1 MRIFKQLLTNCQR
14 HNVNWLEIKAPRIKY
29 WGMKMTFMIF
39 FLLDPY
45 QLLTVN
51 MRERSPHTSYR
62 RGGKVT
68 ILKCFWTFWSFYK
81 KSPSN
86 ILFYNILPTLTRE
99 IIPSLAFWSHLQ
111 GKKLLGSTYEVS
123 ELVLTNNLRSNH
135 RIIVCSLS
143 LPPYLST
150 TQNRLLYNNGLQL
163 NGLRLQGSDPM

>member
-1 MRIFKQLLTNCQR
+1 MSTGLRSKHQGSSIEEWRWPL
-14 HNVNWLEIKAPRIKY
+14 W
-29 WGMKMTFMIF
+29 F
-39 FLLDPY
+39 FPPGSLPASHSEH
-45 QLLTVN
+45 
-51 MRERSPHTSYR
+51 ERKIPHTSYR

-99 IIPSLAFWSHLQ
+99 IIPSLSFWSHLQ
-111 GKKLLGSTYEVS
+111 GKKLLGSTYEVTAS